1 MRIWSDASQCLCF
14 RQNQNFVRNA
24 RKGWSFKR
32 NHVRYTSDRANT
44 QSSSDGI
51 TRRLTFVEDKDS
63 DQQCDSTR
71 ISEME
76 GSIHETHC
84 NLKVSSFKKRQT
96 YNSET
101 NKLHKMT
108 YISSG
113 GEFSEDDEYFTP
125 PSTPEK
131 LSRNEVHSYCD
142 DDDDD
147 DDAEMLTP
155 DEWPDVFIQGWSS
168 PLPSRPK
175 ERTRMLQTPVA
186 DSSQYQEGM
195 QSSTPPQAW
204 HKITGSYS
212 PLSHQRL
219 ERKILMKL

>member
-113 GEFSEDDEYFTP
+113 GEFSEDDD
-125 PSTPEK
+125 
-131 LSRNEVHSYCD
+131 D

-175 ERTRMLQTPVA
+175 ERTRMLQTPVT
-186 DSSQYQEGM
+186 DSSQYQIGM

>member
-113 GEFSEDDEYFTP
+113 GEFSEDD
-125 PSTPEK
+125 
-131 LSRNEVHSYCD
+131 
-142 DDDDD
+142 DDDD

-175 ERTRMLQTPVA
+175 ERTRMLQTPVT
-186 DSSQYQEGM
+186 DSSQYQIGM